1 MNGYPGRRRRSSFW
15 RMGNFLAAL
24 SAGVVLCAVLM
35 LTGSDPPQPV
45 QLASATVVH
54 YPIGTADRSEPSRM
68 APPEAN
74 ALAGYKR
81 SYVNDF
87 KGKRVPAGWNVYT
100 GVPGSDPGA
109 QWGRRHVVVRGG
121 LLQLNTWRDPAYHD
135 EWVSGGLCQ
144 CGHRQTY
151 GAYFVR
157 SRVTGS
163 GPTGVEL
170 LWPAGP
176 GWPPE
181 IDFNETGGGT
191 TVSTATL
198 HFGPTDQTVQQS
210 ITINMTQWHTWG
222 VIWSPGSIT
231 YTVDGHVWGMIADP
245 SEIPNEPMTLDLQQ
259 QASCT
264 PGQDYACPSSPQSM
278 QIDWVAEYA
287 PQ

>member
-1 MNGYPGRRRRSSFW
+1 VIAIAGVF
-15 RMGNFLAAL
+15 L
-24 SAGVVLCAVLM
+24 SAGLL
-35 LTGSDPPQPV
+35 LTRGNPHTPI
-45 QLASATVVH
+45 QLDSTVIAP
-54 YPIGTADRSEPSRM
+54 YPTGTADSSEVSGV
-68 APPEAN
+68 APPKAN
-74 ALAGYKR
+74 ALTGYER

-87 KGKRVPAGWNVYT
+87 AGRKLPPGWDVYT
-100 GVPGSDPGA
+100 GVPGGDPGA
-109 QWGRRHVVVRGG
+109 QWGRKHVVVSGG
-121 LLQLNTWRDPAYHD
+121 LLRLNTWKDPAYHD

-144 CGHRQTY
+144 CGHAQTY

-191 TVSTATL
+191 NRSTATL
-198 HFGPTDQTVQQS
+198 HFGSTNQIDQRTMS
-210 ITINMTQWHTWG
+210 INMKQWHTWG

-231 YTVDGHVWGMIADP
+231 YTVDGHVWGTVTVP
-245 SEIPNEPMTLDLQQ
+245 SEIPDEPMTLDLQQ

-264 PGQDYACPSSPQSM
+264 PGPAYVCPRSPQSM
-278 QIDWVAEYA
+278 EIDWVAEYA
-287 PQ
+287 PH